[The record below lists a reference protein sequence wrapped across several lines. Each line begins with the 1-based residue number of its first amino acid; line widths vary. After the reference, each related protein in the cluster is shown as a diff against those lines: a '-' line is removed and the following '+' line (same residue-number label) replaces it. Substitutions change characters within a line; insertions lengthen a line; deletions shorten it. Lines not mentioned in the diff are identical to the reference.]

1 MSFLLFFDTDLYFRY
16 EFFRLRCVA
25 VVNRVQLQ
33 DIPGYLKP
41 SRLGFLH
48 KRFNFLRRLCVGAAV
63 EGGQIAA
70 GRRISL
76 FSRKSSAF
84 CVLVLSGSA
93 SSRMKNTEWNRL

>member
-1 MSFLLFFDTDLYFRY
+1 MSYLLLFDTDLYFRY

-25 VVNRVQLQ
+25 VVNRVQFQ

-63 EGGQIAA
+63 EGGQIA
-70 GRRISL
+70 GRPAEEYRCFPVNL
-76 FSRKSSAF
+76 QRFAF
-84 CVLVLSGSA
+84 LCYPVRHPPG
-93 SSRMKNTEWNRL
+93 